1 MKTEINVINIK
12 HKDILQKKNK
22 KTTKKPP
29 KHLDEVKEIQ
39 SILKQTL
46 LALREIE
53 KSTEESQTIKYSSSV
68 RMFRKFP
75 AKICVNML
83 TFK

>member
-1 MKTEINVINIK
+1 MKTEINVINIE
-12 HKDILQKKNK
+12 HKDILQKKK
-22 KTTKKPP
+22 QQKTPP

-68 RMFRKFP
+68 RMFSKFP
-75 AKICVNML
+75 AKICVNMP